1 MCGLHS
7 CRIGREHAYFSKHLI
22 VLYRWTES
30 GLLEWMAHCYLLLN
44 VQWCRKRSICWK
56 RIRCRLKQGLTIKII
71 HSKRTLYMLR
81 WFFRVRATAGTFMSL
96 QFFFASIIS
105 TLVSNNHIVDRV
117 CDKRYRYILH
127 SRLAPLIFS
136 LVQTVLILWQKMVEL
151 LRPCTSFMLQN
162 HFRFFIN

>member
-1 MCGLHS
+1 MKCNHVKIIVWEIFLNQVSHLKGCGLHS

-81 WFFRVRATAGTFMSL
+81 WFFRVRATTGTFMSL
-96 QFFFASIIS
+96 QFFSRQLFQLWSATIKFWTECVIKDIG
-105 TLVSNNHIVDRV
+105 TNYIVGW
-117 CDKRYRYILH
+117 L
-127 SRLAPLIFS
+127 PWFS
-136 LVQTVLILWQKMVEL
+136 HW
-151 LRPCTSFMLQN
+151 
-162 HFRFFIN
+162 